1 MICAHFGVAVFLA
14 GVLIVEATSIEKD
27 VRLAPNQTVSIG
39 FSGSYTDTGANCFGT
54 GFVGKRSV
62 AFESTMRFL
71 APSE

>member
-1 MICAHFGVAVFLA
+1 
-14 GVLIVEATSIEKD
+14 
-27 VRLAPNQTVSIG
+27 VSIG
-39 FSGSYTDTGANCFGT
+39 FSGSYTDTTAECSGT